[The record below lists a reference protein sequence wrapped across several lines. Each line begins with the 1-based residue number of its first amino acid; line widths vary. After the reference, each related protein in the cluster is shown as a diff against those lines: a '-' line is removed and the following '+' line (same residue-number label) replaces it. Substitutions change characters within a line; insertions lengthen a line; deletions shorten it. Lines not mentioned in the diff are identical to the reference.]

1 MTSPTR
7 GDDRTVVSR
16 GTARSVAAGVLIL
29 VDVAVIAV
37 WRSVLG
43 TSPELRRL
51 VVAGIVTLVV
61 GMGCLVWVIVLGT
74 QRRRGSPAAPRS
86 RTTGTSLLGAVSVL
100 QLVGAFTALTVLG
113 AFTTPQGLQVVL
125 ATMILSVAVLLVVLG
140 AVRDGTRRADA
151 PTG

>member
-1 MTSPTR
+1 M
-7 GDDRTVVSR
+7 VSR

-29 VDVAVIAV
+29 IDVAVIAL
-37 WRSVLG
+37 WRSVHG
-43 TSPELRRL
+43 TSPELKRL

-100 QLVGAFTALTVLG
+100 QLVGGFTALTVLG

>member
-1 MTSPTR
+1 M
-7 GDDRTVVSR
+7 VSR

-29 VDVAVIAV
+29 IDVAVIAL
-37 WRSVLG
+37 WRSVHG
-43 TSPELRRL
+43 TSPELKRL